1 MPNKPTKVKLAYSCK
16 LKLLRHLLN
25 KPPIIITN
33 VLVFSVL
40 TLIALVGTPLWA
52 LIYGF
57 DWVEIAAAIFLFYFT
72 GMSITAGYHRLWS
85 HKTYN
90 AHPIVR
96 FILAVGGAMTLQ
108 NSILHWSSDHRV
120 HHKHVDVDDAD
131 PYSAS
136 KGFWF
141 SHIGWMLREY
151 QATRYADY
159 SNCKD
164 LQQDKIVMWQHKYY
178 LPIVLVSNF
187 GICTLLGWL
196 NGNILGMIL
205 LAGVT
210 RLVLVHHVTFFI
222 NSLAHIWGSRPFTDK
237 NSARDNGILAFF
249 TFGEGYHNF
258 HHIFEYDYRNGVKWW
273 QFDPTKWMIKG
284 LSYVGL
290 TNKLR
295 TCPEERI
302 EKAKLEMQLKYAHDK
317 AITLPNAEEII
328 VKIQH
333 EYDVLMHRMGEYYAT
348 KKRLVNMKKKNLQA
362 TYERLELDFKYKELK
377 QTLAVQKQKWR
388 TMYSFYLEPQTA

>member
-1 MPNKPTKVKLAYSCK
+1 M
-16 LKLLRHLLN
+16 N

-40 TLIALVGTPLWA
+40 TLTALVGTPMWA
-52 LIYGF
+52 LSYGF
-57 DWVEIAAAIFLFYFT
+57 DWVEIGAAIFLFYFT

-85 HKTYN
+85 HKTYS

-120 HHKHVDVDDAD
+120 HHKHVDIDDAD

-151 QATRYADY
+151 QSTRYADY

-164 LQQDKIVMWQHKYY
+164 LQKDKIVMWQHKYY

-187 GICTLLGWL
+187 GICILLGWL
-196 NGNILGMIL
+196 NGDILGMVL

-222 NSLAHIWGSRPFTDK
+222 NSLAHMWGSRPFTDK
-237 NSARDNGILAFF
+237 NSARDNGVLAFF

-284 LSYVGL
+284 LSYLGL
-290 TNKLR
+290 TNNLR

-317 AITLPNAEEII
+317 AITLPNAEEIS

-333 EYDVLMHRMGEYYAT
+333 EYDVLIQRMGEYYAT
-348 KKRLVNMKKKNLQA
+348 KKRLMNMKKKNLQA

>member
-1 MPNKPTKVKLAYSCK
+1 M
-16 LKLLRHLLN
+16 N

-40 TLIALVGTPLWA
+40 TLTALVGTPMWA
-52 LIYGF
+52 LSYGF
-57 DWVEIAAAIFLFYFT
+57 DWVEIGAAIFLFYFT

-85 HKTYN
+85 HKAYS
-90 AHPIVR
+90 AHPIVS

-120 HHKHVDVDDAD
+120 HHKHVDIDDAD

-151 QATRYADY
+151 QSTRYADY

-164 LQQDKIVMWQHKYY
+164 LQKDKIVMWQHKYY

-187 GICTLLGWL
+187 GICILLGWL
-196 NGNILGMIL
+196 NGDILGMVL
-205 LAGVT
+205 LAGLT

-222 NSLAHIWGSRPFTDK
+222 NSLAHMWGSRPFTDK
-237 NSARDNGILAFF
+237 NSARDNGVLAFF

-284 LSYVGL
+284 LSYLGL
-290 TNKLR
+290 TNNLR

-317 AITLPNAEEII
+317 AITLPNAEEIS

-333 EYDVLMHRMGEYYAT
+333 EYDVLIQRMGEYYAT
-348 KKRLVNMKKKNLQA
+348 KKRLMNMKKKNLQA

>member
-1 MPNKPTKVKLAYSCK
+1 M
-16 LKLLRHLLN
+16 N

-40 TLIALVGTPLWA
+40 TLIALVGTPMWA
-52 LIYGF
+52 LSYGF
-57 DWVEIAAAIFLFYFT
+57 DWVEIGAAIFLFYFT

-85 HKTYN
+85 HKTYS

-120 HHKHVDVDDAD
+120 HHKHVDIDDAD

-164 LQQDKIVMWQHKYY
+164 LQKDKIVMWQHKYY

-187 GICTLLGWL
+187 GICILLGWL
-196 NGNILGMIL
+196 NGDILGMVL

-222 NSLAHIWGSRPFTDK
+222 NSLAHMWGSRPFTDK

-290 TNKLR
+290 TNNLR

-317 AITLPNAEEII
+317 AITLPNAEEIV

-333 EYDVLMHRMGEYYAT
+333 EYDVLMQRMGEYYAT